1 MHSRTTKGKARKQGS
16 KERKVEM
23 FSRSNGCSSVKPQS
37 AVMEVKSDAGG
48 EKAGD
53 QQFFFT
59 EVTFTT
65 KSQMNPRGPVDKK
78 LKSHRGEVFV
88 KCEN

>member
-1 MHSRTTKGKARKQGS
+1 MLYSEIAECCDGR
-16 KERKVEM
+16 
-23 FSRSNGCSSVKPQS
+23 
-37 AVMEVKSDAGG
+37 KSDAGR

-65 KSQMNPRGPVDKK
+65 KSQMNPGGQLDKK
-78 LKSHRGEVFV
+78 LKFHRGEVFA
-88 KCEN
+88 KLENESLVLSVW

>member
-23 FSRSNGCSSVKPQS
+23 FSSSNGCSTVKQQSV
-37 AVMEVKSDAGG
+37 VMEVKSDAGG

-53 QQFFFT
+53 QQFFT
-59 EVTFTT
+59 EVTFTA

-78 LKSHRGEVFV
+78 LKSHRGV
-88 KCEN
+88 C

>member
-16 KERKVEM
+16 KGARKEKWKCFQV
-23 FSRSNGCSSVKPQS
+23 VTS

-78 LKSHRGEVFV
+78 LKSHRGV
-88 KCEN
+88 C